1 MNIPADVPRSARRTY
16 EKNLKKIT
24 YGSGKLFMF
33 AGDQR
38 VEHLHKDFFGKG
50 IAKEDA
56 DPEHFFKIAS
66 QAKIGCF
73 ASQLGFISRYGNKYP
88 KIPYVVK
95 LNSKTNIIPTTQSDP
110 LSGSWFDVKQ
120 VAQFKKQSGL
130 DIVGVGYTVYLG
142 SEYEHIFLEE
152 AAQAAH
158 EAHKHGMVAIFW
170 IYPRGRAVGDEKSE
184 EVIAG
189 ATSVASALGAD
200 FAKINMPVV
209 KKKKSISALNRAV
222 AAGGTMNT
230 ICAGGSSVPVKAF
243 LQEVHDQMHEGGTMG
258 TAVGRNVHQK
268 PLKEAIAFCNAVHAL
283 VVEEKTV
290 PQAMRI
296 YNSEKK

>member
-1 MNIPADVPRSARRTY
+1 MVIPADVPRGSIRTY
-16 EKNLKKIT
+16 KKNLKKIT
-24 YGSGKLFMF
+24 YGTGRLFMF

-38 VEHLHKDFFGKG
+38 VEHLHKDFYGKG

-73 ASQLGFISRYGNKYP
+73 ASQLGFISRYGRAYP

-95 LNSKTNIIPTTQSDP
+95 LNSKTNLIPTKQQDP
-110 LSGSWFDVKQ
+110 SSTEWFSVDQ
-120 VAQFKKQSGL
+120 VAKFKKQSGL

-142 SEYEHIFLEE
+142 GANESINLKE

-158 EAHKHGMVAIFW
+158 DAHKHGLVAIFW
-170 IYPRGRAVGDEKSE
+170 IYPRGKAVKDEKSE
-184 EVIAG
+184 EIIAG

-200 FAKINMPVV
+200 FAKINMPKV
-209 KKKKSISALNRAV
+209 KGKNSLKALQRAV
-222 AAGGTMNT
+222 TAGGNMAT
-230 ICAGGSSVPVKAF
+230 ICAGGSSVPVKSF
-243 LQEVHDQMHEGGTMG
+243 LSQVHDQMHDAGTMG

-268 PLKEAIAFCNAVHAL
+268 SLKEAIAFCNAVHAL
-283 VVEEKTV
+283 VVEEKTI

-296 YNSEKK
+296 YNAERK